1 MHGIARRAPQ
11 CSKRRF
17 VDSKAT
23 DARRVIL
30 TVLVAALG
38 YFVDI
43 YDLVLF
49 LVVRV
54 KSLRGIGV
62 SDGALLDT
70 GVLLLNLQMIGMLL
84 GGILWGILGDRR
96 GRVSVLFGS
105 ILLYSLAN
113 LGNAFVHTVPQ
124 YAALRLVAGLGLAGE
139 LGAGITLV
147 SEILSREG
155 RGYGTTIVSGLGL
168 LGAVAAALVGGTLAW
183 QTAYL
188 VGGTLGLSLLA
199 LRLGLHES
207 GLFRTLQDS
216 ASFRGDFLRLF
227 SDARRVRR
235 YLAIILA
242 GVPIW
247 FATSILVA
255 LSPEMAKSMGLEGIE
270 PGRAVMLNYIGG
282 SLGDFAS
289 GLLSQLWRSRK
300 RAMMTFLGVLTAAA
314 LGYFTLGRMSA
325 LLLYAFCA
333 LLGIG
338 SGYWAVFVTVASEQ
352 FGTNLRATAAT
363 TIPNFVRGAVVLL
376 TLAFQSLKASLGV
389 QGSAIFVGA
398 LTLLSAIIAT
408 RSLSETFG
416 RDLDFVEE

>member
-1 MHGIARRAPQ
+1 MDIKVPE
-11 CSKRRF
+11 
-17 VDSKAT
+17 
-23 DARRVIL
+23 ARRVTL

-62 SDGALLDT
+62 PENALLDT

-84 GGILWGILGDRR
+84 GGIAWGILGDRR
-96 GRVSVLFGS
+96 GRLSVLFGS

-124 YAALRLVAGLGLAGE
+124 YAVLRLVAGIGLAGE

-147 SEILSREG
+147 SEIMSREG
-155 RGYGTTIVSGLGL
+155 RGYGTTVVSGLGL
-168 LGAVAAALVGGTLAW
+168 LGAVAAALVGGRLPW

-188 VGGTLGLSLLA
+188 VGGGLGLSLLV
-199 LRLGLHES
+199 LRVSLRES
-207 GLFRTLQDS
+207 GLFRAVQGT
-216 ASFRGDFLRLF
+216 ATFRGDFLRLF
-227 SDARRVRR
+227 SDSRRVRR
-235 YLAIILA
+235 YLTIILA

-247 FATSILVA
+247 FSTSILVA
-255 LSPEMAKSMGLEGIE
+255 LSPEIARSMGLEGVD

-289 GLLSQLWRSRK
+289 GLASQLWRSRK
-300 RAMMTFLGVLTAAA
+300 RAMMTFLSVLAIAA
-314 LGYFTLGRMSA
+314 LGYFTLGRTSA
-325 LLLYAFCA
+325 SLLYTFCG

-376 TLAFQSLKASLGV
+376 TLTFQSLKASLGV
-389 QGSAIFVGA
+389 QGSAIFVGGV
-398 LTLLSAIIAT
+398 TLLSAMVAT
-408 RSLSETFG
+408 GRLGETFG

>member
-1 MHGIARRAPQ
+1 M
-11 CSKRRF
+11 
-17 VDSKAT
+17 DSKAP
-23 DARRVIL
+23 DAPRVTL

-38 YFVDI
+38 YFVDV

-62 SDGALLDT
+62 PDGALLDT

-84 GGILWGILGDRR
+84 GGIAWGILGDRR

-105 ILLYSLAN
+105 ILLYSFAN
-113 LGNAFVHTVPQ
+113 LGNGFVQTVSQ
-124 YAALRLVAGLGLAGE
+124 YAVLRLIAGFGLAGE

-147 SEILSREG
+147 SEIMSREG

-168 LGAVAAALVGGTLAW
+168 LGAVAAALVGGKLPW

-188 VGGTLGLSLLA
+188 VGGGLGLSLLA
-199 LRLGLHES
+199 LRVSLHES
-207 GLFRTLQDS
+207 GLFRALRDS
-216 ASFRGDFLRLF
+216 ASFHGDFLHLF
-227 SDARRVRR
+227 SDSRRVRR
-235 YLAIILA
+235 YLAVILA

-255 LSPEMAKSMGLEGIE
+255 LSPEMATSMGLEGID

-300 RAMMTFLGVLTAAA
+300 RAMNTFLGVLTAAA
-314 LGYFTLGRMSA
+314 LGYFTLGRTSA
-325 LLLYAFCA
+325 PALYAFCA

-338 SGYWAVFVTVASEQ
+338 SGYWAVFVTAASEQ

-376 TLAFQSLKASLGV
+376 TLAFQALKSPLGV
-389 QGSAIFVGA
+389 QGSAIFVGTV
-398 LTLLSAIIAT
+398 TLLSAVLAT
-408 RSLSETFG
+408 RSLGETFG
-416 RDLDFVEE
+416 RDLNFVEE